1 MSGLG
6 FDDFLAPFLA
16 ILGRRGV
23 KRIYFRLSEVP
34 DAEGKQQPLGIFG
47 TVESSRRNQRF
58 AGQGCVDGGCGA
70 AGVHVGQ
77 HSRTVTIGD

>member
-16 ILGRRGV
+16 ILGRRSV

-34 DAEGKQQPLGIFG
+34 DAEGKQ
-47 TVESSRRNQRF
+47 
-58 AGQGCVDGGCGA
+58 
-70 AGVHVGQ
+70 
-77 HSRTVTIGD
+77 